1 MEADYI
7 TEPEAREDNPP
18 KPFHC
23 SHHAA
28 SRMHIRF
35 VEFLESWQVQKLLN
49 GEVGPVAGVV
59 ERFAMAATPCDE
71 INSCSEFMRKKRE
84 KFGQPAEFI
93 GFGNMVFVTIAQSEE
108 FRGTR
113 LIVTVMKREV
123 IMNTIRSITNPPN
136 KFRKLREKNA
146 LNVKPSLIKRKK
158 WK

>member
-7 TEPEAREDNPP
+7 TETEAREENPP

-28 SRMHIRF
+28 SRMHLRF
-35 VEFLESWQVQKLLN
+35 VEFLEPWQVQKLLN
-49 GEVGPVAGVV
+49 GEIGPVARVV
-59 ERFAMAATPCDE
+59 ERLAIAASPCED
-71 INSCSEFMRKKRE
+71 IHSCSEFMRSKRE

-93 GFGNMVFVTIAQSEE
+93 GFGNMVFVTIAQSVE

-123 IMNTIRSITNPPN
+123 IMNTIRTFTIPPN
-136 KFRKLREKNA
+136 RFKKLREKNA
-146 LNVKPSLIKRKK
+146 INVKPSLIKRKK